1 MNRLERL
8 RAAIDRLDARL
19 AELLARRA
27 EVVEAIGRAK
37 RRGGGRAFDPGRER
51 TLRER
56 VERLSAGKF
65 PAQALEAVFREIVS
79 ASRSL
84 AEPTRVGFVGR
95 AGSPSHAAA
104 RHRFGSSSQLAGHG
118 DLAALLRALESG
130 ACDYAV
136 VPVDAEAE
144 AFAGA
149 GFDPLLASRARI
161 YGEFRHGGTE
171 PRSRARRGRA
181 RRPAGPTKRGRRRY
195 WILSLATPPPS
206 GRDKTAFLAVLPHRP
221 GALHRVLGALARR
234 RLNLVGIE
242 TRASESREWAHVF
255 LFELEGHAREKR
267 VAEALAAIRRSVEY
281 WKGLGSF
288 PADPS

>member
-1 MNRLERL
+1 MTQLDRL
-8 RAAIDRLDARL
+8 RARIDRLDAQL
-19 AELLARRA
+19 AQLLARRA
-27 EVVEAIGRAK
+27 EVVQSIGRAK
-37 RRGGGRAFDPGRER
+37 RRGGSRAFDPGRER

-65 PAQALEAVFREIVS
+65 PAVALAAVFREIVS

-84 AEPTRVGFVGR
+84 AEPTRVGFVGGLR
-95 AGSPSHAAA
+95 SPSHAASL
-104 RHRFGSSSQLAGHG
+104 HRFGTSARLAAHR

-130 ACDYAV
+130 ECDYAV

-149 GFDPLLASRARI
+149 GFDPLLSSRARVF
-161 YGEFRHGGTE
+161 GEFRYASPPAGKRGAMG
-171 PRSRARRGRA
+171 SARRRA
-181 RRPAGPTKRGRRRY
+181 APSPARRY
-195 WILSLATPPPS
+195 WILSLASPAVS

-242 TRASESREWAHVF
+242 TRASVSREWAHVF
-255 LFELEGHAREKR
+255 LFEVAGHEREKR
-267 VAEALAAIRRSVEY
+267 VREALAAVRRTVDY

-288 PADPS
+288 PADLG